1 MIKIVVFLLVLTA
14 LAFGFAWIAD
24 QPGSVSLSL
33 AGQTYE
39 MDLVVALGFA
49 LALVVISMIVWSI
62 LRFIFRIPTLM
73 SLTARMRRR
82 NKGFA
87 ALSRG
92 MIAAGAGD
100 AKTAARAA
108 RDAEKLMG
116 GEPLA
121 LLLSAQ
127 AAQLSGDRAGA
138 ERIFRRMID
147 QPDTRLLG
155 LRGLHSEARRRGDD
169 AAATGYA
176 RQAHEMAAVPWAG
189 QAMLERHA
197 LSDDWKGALTVVEA
211 NLARKAVTHAE
222 ADRQRAVLKTAMAE
236 QLRERDPAEALALA
250 REAIKLAPDLTPASA
265 LAGSLLAQKGDLRR
279 AGRILE
285 GAWKRSPHPDLARA
299 YVDLRHGDAA
309 GDRLNRA
316 KTLGR
321 LAPGHAEGQLI
332 IARSAL
338 EARQFDLARR
348 TMADLLD
355 NGRRPTVRMCLM
367 MADIEETEHG
377 PTGRMREWLSRA
389 ARAPRDPSWLADG
402 VVSDKWLPASP
413 ITGQLDAFRWEIPVE
428 RLGGVIDESSPP
440 IWPDPDTEKQI
451 PDLIVAEPV
460 TLSPAAASGPAVGA
474 STSASLTA
482 SVVAGASAAAAASVA
497 GAVILTPAEAPSAA
511 PPDPTHPRLETEPVS
526 AEGAATALAPAPDA
540 VTSQTNKAVNDTPQT
555 LALDIPL
562 AAPDTRSKEALAT
575 ATTHGPTGDLK
586 TDVVPTGASETDGG
600 VLGFLSDTSATAK
613 AALPEHFLTAPDD
626 PGPDAA
632 PLPPP
637 APPRKRGLFG

>member
-1 MIKIVVFLLVLTA
+1 MIKIVVFLLVLTG

-24 QPGSVSLSL
+24 QPGSVSLAF

-49 LALVVISMIVWSI
+49 LALLVASMILWSVI
-62 LRFIFRIPTLM
+62 RFVFRIPTLM

-116 GEPLA
+116 AEPLA

-127 AAQLSGDRAGA
+127 AAQLAGDRPGA

-169 AAATGYA
+169 AAAIGYA
-176 RQAHEMAAVPWAG
+176 RQAHEISAVPWAG

-211 NLARKAVTHAE
+211 NLARKAITRPE

-236 QLRERDPAEALALA
+236 QIRERDSTEALALA

-285 GAWKRSPHPDLARA
+285 SAWKRSPHPDLARA

-321 LAPGHAEGQLI
+321 LAPGHAESQLI

-402 VVSDKWLPASP
+402 VVSDRWLPASP
-413 ITGQLDAFRWEIPVE
+413 ITGQLDAFRWETPVE
-428 RLGGVIDESSPP
+428 RLGGVIDEASPP
-440 IWPDPDTEKQI
+440 IWPDPNTQQDTREM
-451 PDLIVAEPV
+451 IVVNP
-460 TLSPAAASGPAVGA
+460 GA
-474 STSASLTA
+474 TA
-482 SVVAGASAAAAASVA
+482 SATLGGSIAGSVA
-497 GAVILTPAEAPSAA
+497 GAAAAVVVTHSEAPAASAPSITTPSQIDEAVPTEGSEQKPAIAIITPAEP
-511 PPDPTHPRLETEPVS
+511 
-526 AEGAATALAPAPDA
+526 
-540 VTSQTNKAVNDTPQT
+540 
-555 LALDIPL
+555 
-562 AAPDTRSKEALAT
+562 KEALPET
-575 ATTHGPTGDLK
+575 APETRRSAALDASPEAQKDAPQNVQIDGLPNARPTTSAEPDAK
-586 TDVVPTGASETDGG
+586 I
-600 VLGFLSDTSATAK
+600 LGFVSDAGSASK

-626 PGPDAA
+626 PGPDTTTT
-632 PLPPP
+632 PPP

>member
-1 MIKIVVFLLVLTA
+1 MTKIVLFLLVLTG

-24 QPGSVSLSL
+24 QPGSVALSF
-33 AGQTYE
+33 AGKTYE
-39 MDLVVALGFA
+39 VDLVVALGLA
-49 LALVVISMIVWSI
+49 LAALVVAMILWSVI
-62 LRFIFRIPTLM
+62 RFVFRIPTLM

-92 MIAAGAGD
+92 MVAAGAGD

-116 GEPLA
+116 SEPLA

-138 ERIFRRMID
+138 ERIFRRMVD

-155 LRGLHSEARRRGDD
+155 LRGLHAEARRRGDD
-169 AAATGYA
+169 AAAGA
-176 RQAHEMAAVPWAG
+176 FAKQAHEIAAVPWAG

-197 LSDDWKGALTVVEA
+197 LSDDWKGALAVVEA
-211 NLARKAVTHAE
+211 NLARKAITRAE

-236 QLRERDPAEALALA
+236 QLRERDSAEALALA

-285 GAWKRSPHPDLARA
+285 SAWKRSPHPDLARA

-316 KTLGR
+316 KALGR
-321 LAPGHAEGQLI
+321 LAPSHPESQLI

-367 MADIEETEHG
+367 MADIEETENG
-377 PTGRMREWLSRA
+377 PGGLMREWLSRA
-389 ARAPRDPSWLADG
+389 ARAPRDPAWVADG
-402 VVSDKWLPASP
+402 VVSDRWLPASP
-413 ITGQLDAFRWEIPVE
+413 VTGQIDAFRWETPVE
-428 RLGGVIDESSPP
+428 RLANAIDDANPP
-440 IWPDPDTEKQI
+440 IWPAPATSLAPSMDVVDVKPTLTAMAGAAAGAGAAAIIIDANEPPQASATPQATETPAEK
-451 PDLIVAEPV
+451 PSETPPAEARTDSVLFEIVTPPPPPPEAAPGPVKEISEAAPAEPV
-460 TLSPAAASGPAVGA
+460 EQAAHAEPASEASDVKPLALV
-474 STSASLTA
+474 SET
-482 SVVAGASAAAAASVA
+482 
-497 GAVILTPAEAPSAA
+497 AA
-511 PPDPTHPRLETEPVS
+511 P
-526 AEGAATALAPAPDA
+526 
-540 VTSQTNKAVNDTPQT
+540 
-555 LALDIPL
+555 
-562 AAPDTRSKEALAT
+562 
-575 ATTHGPTGDLK
+575 
-586 TDVVPTGASETDGG
+586 
-600 VLGFLSDTSATAK
+600 AK
-613 AALPEHFLTAPDD
+613 KLPPEHILTAPDD
-626 PGPDAA
+626 PGPEGAA
-632 PLPPP
+632 EPPP
-637 APPRKRGLFG
+637 APPRKRGIFG

>member
-1 MIKIVVFLLVLTA
+1 MIKIVVFLLVLTI

-24 QPGSVSLSL
+24 QPGSVALSF

-39 MDLVVALGFA
+39 MDLVVALGFG
-49 LALVVISMIVWSI
+49 LAVVVACMILWSI

-127 AAQLSGDRAGA
+127 AAQLAGDRAGA

-155 LRGLHSEARRRGDD
+155 LRGLHAEARRRGDD
-169 AAATGYA
+169 TAAIGYA

-197 LSDDWKGALTVVEA
+197 LSDDWKGALTIVEA
-211 NLARKAVTHAE
+211 NLARKAITRAE

-236 QLRERDPAEALALA
+236 QLRERDSTEALALA

-321 LAPGHAEGQLI
+321 LAPGHAESQLI

-389 ARAPRDPSWLADG
+389 ARAPRDPAWLADG

-413 ITGQLDAFRWEIPVE
+413 VTGQLDAFRWETPVE
-428 RLGGVIDESSPP
+428 RLGGVVDEGSPQ
-440 IWPDPDTEKQI
+440 IWPDPELEKNSADI
-451 PDLIVAEPV
+451 IVADAI
-460 TLSPAAASGPAVGA
+460 TLTPPAATGAGSGTSTGSGA
-474 STSASLTA
+474 AAGLAT
-482 SVVAGASAAAAASVA
+482 GASAAAAAGVA
-497 GAVILTPAEAPSAA
+497 GAVILTPAEAPAA
-511 PPDPTHPRLETEPVS
+511 PAASPAQTETQQSPTVATAPDLVESPAVAADLASNGAPSHQTTLQDQSPAATQQQSTPAAAAALGTDGSDQKADPPPREPDAKALGLVS
-526 AEGAATALAPAPDA
+526 DAGAA
-540 VTSQTNKAVNDTPQT
+540 
-555 LALDIPL
+555 
-562 AAPDTRSKEALAT
+562 SK
-575 ATTHGPTGDLK
+575 
-586 TDVVPTGASETDGG
+586 
-600 VLGFLSDTSATAK
+600 
-613 AALPEHFLTAPDD
+613 ALPPQHFLTAPDD

-632 PLPPP
+632 GATPP

>member
-1 MIKIVVFLLVLTA
+1 MIKIVVFLLVLTG

-24 QPGSVSLSL
+24 QPGSVSLAF

-49 LALVVISMIVWSI
+49 LALLVASMILWSVI
-62 LRFIFRIPTLM
+62 RFVFRIPTLM

-116 GEPLA
+116 AEPLA

-127 AAQLSGDRAGA
+127 AAQLAGDRPGA

-169 AAATGYA
+169 AAAIGYA
-176 RQAHEMAAVPWAG
+176 RQAHEISAVPWAG

-211 NLARKAVTHAE
+211 NLARKAITRPE

-236 QLRERDPAEALALA
+236 QIRERDSTEALALA

-285 GAWKRSPHPDLARA
+285 SAWKRSPHPDLARA

-321 LAPGHAEGQLI
+321 LAPGNAESQLI

-402 VVSDKWLPASP
+402 VVSDRWLPASP
-413 ITGQLDAFRWEIPVE
+413 ITGQLDAFRWETPVE
-428 RLGGVIDESSPP
+428 RLGGVIDEASPP
-440 IWPDPDTEKQI
+440 IWPDPNTQQDAREM
-451 PDLIVAEPV
+451 IVINP
-460 TLSPAAASGPAVGA
+460 GA
-474 STSASLTA
+474 P
-482 SVVAGASAAAAASVA
+482 ASAGLGGSIAGSVA
-497 GAVILTPAEAPSAA
+497 GAAAAVVVTQSEAPAA
-511 PPDPTHPRLETEPVS
+511 
-526 AEGAATALAPAPDA
+526 
-540 VTSQTNKAVNDTPQT
+540 
-555 LALDIPL
+555 
-562 AAPDTRSKEALAT
+562 
-575 ATTHGPTGDLK
+575 
-586 TDVVPTGASETDGG
+586 
-600 VLGFLSDTSATAK
+600 SATSGTTPSQIVE
-613 AALPEHFLTAPDD
+613 AAHT
-626 PGPDAA
+626 
-632 PLPPP
+632 
-637 APPRKRGLFG
+637 